1 MFMDPNQ
8 DDMVS
13 IDTGLPIKKSKTVAK
28 TTAGEYE
35 ETTTVSSNEE
45 LPSTTVGNINKMD
58 GVEDD
63 VVYDDDKAKEEAL
76 RFKSKQ
82 DKFGVRK
89 ALIEAL
95 EGAKHVIY
103 KRSAS
108 LKDDHGDFGEFFF
121 IMIYFLMVR
130 VF

>member
-28 TTAGEYE
+28 TTAGDYDEA
-35 ETTTVSSNEE
+35 TTMSNEE
-45 LPSTTVGNINKMD
+45 LSSTTMSNINKMD
-58 GVEDD
+58 DAEDD
-63 VVYDDDKAKEEAL
+63 VIYDDEKAKEEAL
-76 RFKSKQ
+76 KFKSRQ

-108 LKDDHGDFGEFFF
+108 LKDDHGDFGESFF
-121 IMIYFLMVR
+121 I
-130 VF
+130 